1 MNDQAHPIRR
11 KPLLAA
17 IVSFAILTTLQS
29 QAATTEEIN
38 RTLEVEPG
46 GALIIRVDS
55 GQIDV
60 SGKSTSTVEI
70 EISRSIG
77 DSSKEKEENYVAK
90 YPVTIEQ
97 DGDQITITQK
107 GGKGSNGFWWFR
119 KGPQIKA
126 RYTVSV
132 PDEFNVDLKTSGGS
146 INVHDLTGDV
156 TVNTS
161 GGSIGLEYL
170 HGPTDAH
177 TSGGS
182 IVAERGSGDLK
193 LHTSG
198 GSLTVIAHDGN
209 INGHTSGGSIK
220 AALLSRPTEDCSL
233 STSGGSIRVELP
245 ADTAVTLDAS
255 TSGGSVSSD
264 FDVPGADPKKKN
276 RLSGPINEGG
286 PALHLRTSGGNI
298 RINRKTSA

>member
-11 KPLLAA
+11 KSLLAA

-38 RTLEVEPG
+38 RSLEVEPG
-46 GALIIRVDS
+46 GTLIIKVDR

-60 SGKSTSTVEI
+60 RGESSTTVEI
-70 EISRSIG
+70 EISRSVG
-77 DSSKEKEENYVAK
+77 DSSKEKEEEYIAN

-97 DGDQITITQK
+97 DGNKITITQK
-107 GGKGSNGFWWFR
+107 GGKGSDSNWWFNS
-119 KGPQIKA
+119 GPKIKA
-126 RYTVSV
+126 RYAVSL
-132 PDEFNVDLKTSGGS
+132 PNEFNVDLKTSGGS
-146 INVHDLTGDV
+146 INVRDLTGDV
-156 TVNTS
+156 SVNTS
-161 GGSIGLEYL
+161 GGSIELDHL

-182 IVAERGSGDLK
+182 IIAEAGSGDLK

-220 AALLSRPTEDCSL
+220 ATLLSRPTEDCSL
-233 STSGGSIRVELP
+233 RTSGGSIRVELP
-245 ADTAVTLDAS
+245 ADTAVTLEAS
-255 TSGGSVSSD
+255 TAGGSVSSD
-264 FDVPGADPKKKN
+264 FEVPGSDPKKKN
-276 RLSGPINEGG
+276 RLNGPINGGG
-286 PALHLRTSGGNI
+286 PALKLRTSGGNI
-298 RINRKTSA
+298 RINRTNSA